1 MNQTLFH
8 FHHHVL
14 PGDVLLLRSLGFKA
28 HVNRG
33 GQRALRPLNE
43 AKFTH
48 VAIVIDPGKIA
59 EAMPGDGVRLRE
71 WKKSE
76 GSSTYDLN
84 SCVVARHPDLVY
96 LATDPAPLLDRVQF
110 YYSQKYK
117 LTSLSSKVVHD
128 QAGIVCS
135 QFVALVLQD
144 LGLPAL
150 VSNPM
155 RALPSDIDRSTQEK
169 GGWRQFP
176 FSDYGLHPNVSSPP
190 DNDPYWS
197 VLAQAQVSALAKIT
211 ASTPTT
217 PVVSTAIVGAQ
228 PAGSLFGI
236 ANHEVLSENI
246 GSQIASSMKS
256 TEAVLRACA
265 ELDRHVLS
273 VCESLKDD
281 PEIGQSV
288 SFGES
293 ASVNTSGQ
301 SLLDQWHG
309 LFIDHSDS
317 KPRVLA
323 NADAS
328 VRIARHRDLLGE
340 SIVKL
345 LHLARERV
353 TQCEAFLNQMSSLA
367 TLLKKGQPVQTKLVS
382 KLDEQCELLTKGTE
396 WLEVEASDIL
406 ESRLQADPPL
416 GSTAL
421 DLAKPKLGDDVFE
434 QAKKQLNDMIALDQI
449 RHKWMTQSKPSL
461 QKLSP
466 LLRDLETQLSGSY
479 PTTRPSNLLDRVLS
493 AILIFLG
500 QHR

>member
-1 MNQTLFH
+1 M
-8 FHHHVL
+8 
-14 PGDVLLLRSLGFKA
+14 
-28 HVNRG
+28 
-33 GQRALRPLNE
+33 
-43 AKFTH
+43 
-48 VAIVIDPGKIA
+48 
-59 EAMPGDGVRLRE
+59 
-71 WKKSE
+71 
-76 GSSTYDLN
+76 
-84 SCVVARHPDLVY
+84 
-96 LATDPAPLLDRVQF
+96 
-110 YYSQKYK
+110 
-117 LTSLSSKVVHD
+117 
-128 QAGIVCS
+128 
-135 QFVALVLQD
+135 
-144 LGLPAL
+144 
-150 VSNPM
+150 
-155 RALPSDIDRSTQEK
+155 
-169 GGWRQFP
+169 
-176 FSDYGLHPNVSSPP
+176 
-190 DNDPYWS
+190 
-197 VLAQAQVSALAKIT
+197 
-211 ASTPTT
+211 
-217 PVVSTAIVGAQ
+217 
-228 PAGSLFGI
+228 
-236 ANHEVLSENI
+236 
-246 GSQIASSMKS
+246 
-256 TEAVLRACA
+256 
-265 ELDRHVLS
+265 
-273 VCESLKDD
+273 
-281 PEIGQSV
+281 
-288 SFGES
+288 
-293 ASVNTSGQ
+293 
-301 SLLDQWHG
+301 LDQWHG